1 MTDTAQPFG
10 GRATTRPE
18 FRIRRLRNRQQ
29 IDSLL
34 SEDRA
39 YAAYALGHLEAPL
52 FERAD
57 FYLSEGEAG
66 SAVVLHATAMGP
78 TLFLAGDPMAVDAV
92 LSLHEGPRYIYLS
105 TASPEHLDVLR
116 RRYRVADALTMRR
129 WSVTRAGFA
138 PMEDGPPVRRLHGRD
153 AGIINALYATDG
165 APSRYSPDQ
174 IDRSIYYG
182 IYEDRRLV
190 SIAGT
195 HLVSPEAAVGIVG
208 NVLTH
213 PNYRGRGYAERVTS
227 RVTEALFE
235 AGCSV
240 VALTADPANTPAVQ
254 AYERLGYRPGAIVV
268 EAHLHR
274 RSLFGIRTWWR
285 RTRARRETPEG
296 TEERATGR
304 GAS

>member
-1 MTDTAQPFG
+1 MSSGFG
-10 GRATTRPE
+10 GYATASR
-18 FRIRRLRNRQQ
+18 F
-29 IDSLL
+29 DSRL

-39 YAAYALGHLEAPL
+39 FAAYALGHLEPAL

-57 FYLSEGEAG
+57 FYLAEGETG
-66 SAVVLHATAMGP
+66 TAVVLHATAMGP
-78 TLFLAGDPMAVDAV
+78 TLFLGGDPAAVDAV

-105 TASPEHLDVLR
+105 TAAPEHIEVLQ
-116 RRYRVADALTMRR
+116 RRYQVVDVLTMRR

-138 PMEDGPPVRRLHGRD
+138 PADGAQSARRLYGRD
-153 AGIINALYATDG
+153 AGVINALYATDG

-213 PNYRGRGYAERVTS
+213 PDYRGRGYAERVTS

-235 AGCSV
+235 AGCSL
-240 VALTADPANTPAVQ
+240 VALTADPANAPAVH
-254 AYERLGYRPGAIVV
+254 AYERLGYRGGATVV

-274 RSLFGIRTWWR
+274 RSLFGIRTWLR
-285 RTRARRETPEG
+285 RARARRETPEG
-296 TEERATGR
+296 TEEHATGR
-304 GAS
+304 PVS

>member
-1 MTDTAQPFG
+1 MTDAAQPLG
-10 GRATTRPE
+10 AGASARAE

-39 YAAYALGHLEAPL
+39 YAAYALGHLEQPF
-52 FERAD
+52 FERSEFWLA
-57 FYLSEGEAG
+57 EGETG

-78 TLFLAGDPMAVDAV
+78 TLFLAGDPTAVDAV

-105 TASPEHLDVLR
+105 TASTEHVDVLR
-116 RRYRVADALTMRR
+116 RRYQVADVLTMRR

-138 PMEDGPPVRRLHGRD
+138 PAEGTGTERRLHGRD
-153 AGIINALYATDG
+153 AGVINALYATDG
-165 APSRYSPDQ
+165 APSRYSADQ

-195 HLVSPEAAVGIVG
+195 HLVSPETAIGVVG

-213 PNYRGRGYAERVTS
+213 PDFRGRGYAERVTS

-240 VALTADPANTPAVQ
+240 VALTADPENTPAVR
-254 AYERLGYRPGAIVV
+254 AYERLGYRAGATVV

-274 RSLFGIRTWWR
+274 RSLFGLRTWWR
-285 RTRARRETPEG
+285 RSRARRETPEG
-296 TEERATGR
+296 SEERATGR
-304 GAS
+304 RPS